1 MIGQLLSGTVTPD
14 QWLVDWVRGGPKTS
28 SGETITESNALT
40 IAAVWAAVR
49 VLAETVASLPLN
61 VHQQLPSGQTTLAI
75 DSPVQ
80 RLIHDQPNEDA
91 TSFIFRETAQG
102 HLGTWGNAYAEIERA
117 MDDTPVALW
126 GLSPRP
132 HDTKPVRRRD
142 VDNKIWYLVREVGLE
157 DRWVKSRDMLHI
169 PGFGF
174 DGLIGYSPIRM
185 MREPIGVGKAMERY
199 AGELFANDARP
210 NGVVTVLGKMGDDQ
224 YNRTKEAFNEDKAQ
238 HGNRHRIQVLEG
250 GATFAATQMNP
261 EDVQM
266 IEARRFSIEEIAR
279 AYRIA
284 PTLLQ
289 DLTHGTYSNIT
300 ELGRQFIVYTMMP
313 WLKRWE
319 AEINRKLLPPGQFA
333 KFNTRAFL
341 EGDPKQQSEYFKS
354 LFMVGGMTVNRMLE
368 LLNENTIGP
377 DGDVRFVPANM
388 IPLDK
393 AIEGPP
399 AKPEQK
405 GPAGF
410 DPNDGQDTE
419 EKQSKRHKALMNCIA
434 AEGDFRLAGIDSL
447 KEGIAERHV
456 ELLNAV
462 QDTSE
467 AQSNRDDDFL
477 DRWTK
482 AQQTYL
488 TQWQDGVALW
498 HAKALE
504 GDVQRCHAVGIRAW
518 EMATTSLLIKE
529 SKAAVRQAGQGGNFL
544 AWMDDFYDKHAALCV
559 ERFEVASLALGIP
572 ASDLSESHVTQSMT
586 SLLVACACKADE
598 LVDSI
603 TNCTARWGDKR
614 ELFTVEDK
622 EHTHAENHAN

>member
-1 MIGQLLSGTVTPD
+1 MIGQLLSGTVKPD

-28 SGETITESNALT
+28 SGESITESNALT

-49 VLAETVASLPLN
+49 VLAETVASLPIN
-61 VHQQLPSGQTTLAI
+61 VHQQLPSGRTALAI

-80 RLIHDQPNEDA
+80 RLIHDQPNEET

-102 HLGTWGNAYAEIERA
+102 HLGTWGNAYAEIERT
-117 MDDTPVALW
+117 MDGTPVALW

-132 HDTKPVRRRD
+132 HDTKPVRRKD
-142 VDNKIWYLVREVGLE
+142 VDNKIWYLVREVGVE

-174 DGLIGYSPIRM
+174 DGLMGYSPIRM
-185 MREPIGVGKAMERY
+185 MREPIGVGRAMERY

-210 NGVVTVLGKMGDDQ
+210 NGVVTVNGKMGDDQ
-224 YNRTKEAFNEDKAQ
+224 YERAKKDFNQDSSE
-238 HGNRHRIQVLEG
+238 HGSRHRIQVLEG

-319 AEINRKLLPPGQFA
+319 AEINRKLLPPDQFA

-377 DGDVRFVPANM
+377 EGDVRFVPANM

-393 AIEGPP
+393 AIAGPP
-399 AKPEQK
+399 PKPEQK

-419 EKQSKRHKALMNCIA
+419 EKQQAESRADFLAYAKQIADNAAVETANINDKA
-434 AEGDFRLAGIDSL
+434 AELDEASARAARKRFQLLSNNVEARDAADDHRHSEVCDMISGMHGDKQRLHSAG
-447 KEGIAERHV
+447 V
-456 ELLNAV
+456 
-462 QDTSE
+462 
-467 AQSNRDDDFL
+467 
-477 DRWTK
+477 
-482 AQQTYL
+482 
-488 TQWQDGVALW
+488 
-498 HAKALE
+498 
-504 GDVQRCHAVGIRAW
+504 RAW
-518 EMATTSLLIKE
+518 ELATQGLLTKE
-529 SKAAVRQAGQGGNFL
+529 SKAAVRQAGQRGNFL
-544 AWMDDFYDKHAALCV
+544 AWMDDFYDKHATLCV

-572 ASDLSESHVTQSMT
+572 ASDLSQSHVSQSMT
-586 SLLVACACKADE
+586 SLMVACECKAGE
-598 LVDSI
+598 LVESI

-622 EHTHAENHAN
+622 EHTHAENHAA